1 MKDLLSK
8 FYRGRG
14 IFIFIIIILLVLI
27 ILLKFDCGSSGTTK
41 TDKSD
46 DNTGN
51 QLQGK
56 NSLIVKQ
63 YSSVIDTI
71 STGSKTELLSI
82 FKLNAARIIAVGK
95 GGSIFTSS
103 NGGLNWIQ
111 RSNAN
116 NKDLYTVT
124 MLNSRT
130 YIACGAGGVILRTNN
145 FGSSWS
151 NITSPDSTATIKS
164 VSFADTSIGF
174 AANGTN
180 KILKTINGGLSWIA
194 IPVPAGVT
202 VNSVFAVNG
211 GNVYTC
217 GDSGKILTSTDAG
230 VTWLTRTSGVLVN
243 LNSISM
249 AGPDF
254 GKIAGNS
261 GTILTTTNG
270 GANWIKDSTFTTFN
284 INSIS
289 VSNPNLSFACGDSVL
304 QRKQGSKWMSF
315 GPKSQLHSMSI
326 PRNYCNAI
334 CDGDIYI
341 LGSESCPCTHN
352 IQLSYEVI
360 NQQEVFWTLSVTPD
374 LTQNIRDLVRVEVGG
389 NVTDNTITGW
399 TQYVDNV
406 TGNQTSTEG
415 LFPITRGNQFVQV
428 TAPDVQTS
436 SECYFMELPLSGID
450 GNDTR
455 SIKFKITPINS
466 ESSTLVPIY
475 INFLDSPRNC
485 CLVRKYIVD
494 CNPNSSSSTA
504 P

>member
-8 FYRGRG
+8 FFRGRG
-14 IFIFIIIILLVLI
+14 IFIFIIIILIVLI
-27 ILLKFDCGSSGTTK
+27 ILLKFDCGSSGTTQ
-41 TDKSD
+41 TDKLNNNS
-46 DNTGN
+46 GN

-95 GGSIFTSS
+95 GGAIFTSS

-111 RSNAN
+111 RSNGS
-116 NKDLYTVT
+116 NKDLYSVT

-151 NITSPDSTATIKS
+151 SITSPDSTATIKS

-243 LNSISM
+243 LNCISM

-304 QRKQGSKWMSF
+304 QRKQGSKWTSL
-315 GPKSQLHSMSI
+315 GPKSKLHSMSI

-352 IQLSYEVI
+352 IQLSYEVDL
-360 NQQEVFWTLSVTPD
+360 NQKVIWTLSVTPD
-374 LTQNIRDLVRVEVGG
+374 LNQNIRDHVRVEVGG
-389 NVTDNTITGW
+389 NVTDHSISGW
-399 TQYVDNV
+399 TQYVDTFHPPGQKNYDFNILR
-406 TGNQTSTEG
+406 GNQT
-415 LFPITRGNQFVQV
+415 
-428 TAPDVQTS
+428 VQTNVANS
-436 SECYFMELPLSGID
+436 QTISECYFMEMSLYQVDDNDIRTIEFEIEPLV
-450 GNDTR
+450 T
-455 SIKFKITPINS
+455 
-466 ESSTLVPIY
+466 ESSPVYLVPIY
-475 INFLDSPRNC
+475 VNFLDDTRNG
-485 CLVRKYIVD
+485 CLVRKYIVN
-494 CNPNSSSSTA
+494 CNPTA
-504 P
+504 NQ